1 MRAYGHDFKL
11 NFFTDTARNDEFLP
25 LAIVIHGGGFNSG
38 SKDNCKII
46 ESAREF
52 ASRGYRTIAI
62 NYPLCGA
69 YWNGTD
75 VNEDVAPFGSGPWHA
90 WDAEEPLYPLGVG
103 QQHPQCKKGAAS
115 RQAHPEQY
123 MQAQEVAN
131 RAARYAIQYAH
142 SRAEEW
148 GIDVERTVCNGASAG
163 AVTCY
168 EMFLFNTTVSFRP
181 ESTGLEPV
189 LELDQIKINV
199 AAGRAGGL
207 STPPEVRAVTDE
219 TVAVMAPGAAI
230 YDLHGD
236 EDVTVPITSAE
247 FLVETLDEFGIPA
260 ELDIAAGE
268 GHSLFPWQFNKSHPE
283 RLNAMFDFIE
293 TYLPDNGGDDD
304 DDDVDNDG
312 FWNYTDV
319 QYGTEDPSMQLM
331 NIALPSSGEY
341 GVVMFHHPKGSTY
354 NDIGQREVNAALDS
368 GYALVSWESFG
379 AYEAVDLEAAWR
391 YAQTCFEFLRSSSDQ
406 YGWKSENIIIAGR
419 SMGSIVSWKLAH
431 SQEPAIVGI
440 HFYNALPRQT
450 WQAPDLWYPPDDVV
464 SPAYGPGPNSD
475 YGHNPVY
482 AYPVR
487 DKYME
492 LGEEDKLTFIEGM
505 WDDPALHNGGWI
517 NTYATFHYF
526 PDLVA
531 QIEAVSSSPSMVPTA
546 TTSSEPSITVS
557 SSPSMVPTA
566 TNSSETGFCFPSE
579 SIVQVIRM
587 EGDKK
592 NKMVIPTEQ
601 LQIDDFVL
609 TVGTKLSPSYE
620 RVYSFGHYDPNL
632 PRVEY
637 LRFLPS
643 GLELS
648 PNHYV
653 YRSGKFV
660 PAREIE
666 VGDDL
671 LLMKTTRKQEKVSGI
686 KHVYR
691 RGALAPLTASGTIV
705 VDGVLASRYAS
716 FWDDDESSLLPSWI
730 ENQFHEWAHFVII
743 ILRCSSWVF
752 GKQEQHNI
760 GLSTS
765 TDHLRKMTV
774 W

>member
-1 MRAYGHDFKL
+1 
-11 NFFTDTARNDEFLP
+11 
-25 LAIVIHGGGFNSG
+25 
-38 SKDNCKII
+38 
-46 ESAREF
+46 
-52 ASRGYRTIAI
+52 
-62 NYPLCGA
+62 
-69 YWNGTD
+69 
-75 VNEDVAPFGSGPWHA
+75 
-90 WDAEEPLYPLGVG
+90 
-103 QQHPQCKKGAAS
+103 
-115 RQAHPEQY
+115 
-123 MQAQEVAN
+123 
-131 RAARYAIQYAH
+131 
-142 SRAEEW
+142 
-148 GIDVERTVCNGASAG
+148 
-163 AVTCY
+163 
-168 EMFLFNTTVSFRP
+168 
-181 ESTGLEPV
+181 
-189 LELDQIKINV
+189 
-199 AAGRAGGL
+199 
-207 STPPEVRAVTDE
+207 
-219 TVAVMAPGAAI
+219 
-230 YDLHGD
+230 
-236 EDVTVPITSAE
+236 
-247 FLVETLDEFGIPA
+247 
-260 ELDIAAGE
+260 
-268 GHSLFPWQFNKSHPE
+268 
-283 RLNAMFDFIE
+283 
-293 TYLPDNGGDDD
+293 
-304 DDDVDNDG
+304 
-312 FWNYTDV
+312 
-319 QYGTEDPSMQLM
+319 
-331 NIALPSSGEY
+331 
-341 GVVMFHHPKGSTY
+341 
-354 NDIGQREVNAALDS
+354 
-368 GYALVSWESFG
+368 
-379 AYEAVDLEAAWR
+379 
-391 YAQTCFEFLRSSSDQ
+391 
-406 YGWKSENIIIAGR
+406 
-419 SMGSIVSWKLAH
+419 MGSIVSWKLAH

-774 W
+774 WFFQQSSILKLLFAACFMPLLGLMYSLEQICNYFAASGWSSFLYIILFYTMAKKFTSAKK